1 MSNLLDTLKGLATSE
16 LISAASKSLGE
27 SEGGV
32 TKAMGGILPSILSG
46 MMNSNSSSHSMI
58 GDLLGQAGGNSNMI
72 GDLIG
77 GLTSGNSN
85 TQSMGIGTNLLKG
98 LFGDKVAGVANLI
111 SNFSGIKASSSN
123 SLLGMGGSL
132 IASFLGNKM
141 AGEGLNFGGIMNWLG
156 GHKNEIESVVPAG
169 FSNLMSA
176 GVASTATATAATAAK
191 AVTSN
196 ISNDDD
202 DNKGG
207 GMKWLLPLILLGMLA
222 VGLFFWLKGCN
233 KEGEANEVKKEL
245 TEAGNSISTAAD
257 SAAASIA
264 NVTDSAASTVAAA
277 AGKLDEAGNWI
288 ATKGEAI
295 KIKLDNGIELDATKG
310 SLEDRLF
317 QFIKDPAAQAGK
329 DIWFNFEDLLFDSG
343 KSTLKASSAKQLENT
358 VAILKAYPAVKVKL
372 GGYTDNTGDSM
383 KNVTLSESRAKTVHA
398 QMISKGLTA
407 ASFDAKP
414 YEGYGPQFPVA
425 DNATPEGK
433 GQNRRISISVRAK

>member
-1 MSNLLDTLKGLATSE
+1 MSNLLDSLKGLATSE

-32 TKAMGGILPSILSG
+32 NKAIGGILPSILSG
-46 MMNSNSSSHSMI
+46 MMNSNSSNHSMI
-58 GDLLGQAGGNSNMI
+58 GDLLGQAGGNNNLV

-85 TQSMGIGTNLLKG
+85 SPAMGIGTSLLKG
-98 LFGDKVAGVANLI
+98 LFGDKVAGIANLI
-111 SNFSGIKASSSN
+111 SNFSGIKSSSSN

-132 IASFLGNKM
+132 IATFLGQKM
-141 AGEGLNFGGIMNWLG
+141 AGEGLNFGGMMNWLG
-156 GHKNEIESVVPAG
+156 GHKNEIESVVPVG
-169 FSNLMSA
+169 FSNLMS
-176 GVASTATATAATAAK
+176 GGDIASKGTSASSAAAHT
-191 AVTSN
+191 VSSHV
-196 ISNDDD
+196 SNDDD

-207 GMKWLLPLILLGMLA
+207 GMKWILPIILLGLLG

-233 KEGEANEVKKEL
+233 SEKEVASANHEMV
-245 TEAGNSISTAAD
+245 EAGHSIEDAANN
-257 SAAASIA
+257 AAAT
-264 NVTDSAASTVAAA
+264 VDSSVAVVSSSAKGA
-277 AGKLDEAGNWI
+277 LDAAGNWI
-288 ATKGEAI
+288 AEKGEAI
-295 KIKLDNGIELDATKG
+295 KIKLVDGTELDVTKG
-310 SLEDRLF
+310 SLEDRLY
-317 QFIKDPAAQAGK
+317 QFITDPAAQAGK

-358 VAILKAYPAVKVKL
+358 VAILKSYPAVKVKL
-372 GGYTDNTGDSM
+372 GGYTDNTGDSLA
-383 KNVTLSESRAKTVHA
+383 NVKLSESRAKTVHA